1 MAKIVVI
8 GAGVGGMAAAAR
20 LAKQGHSISIYE
32 ASDRTGGKCRTEWI
46 GDYAFD
52 TGPSLLTLP
61 AIYKDLFIK
70 TGPRFEKVLTV
81 QAVNPSFSY
90 HFFDGKEV
98 KFQNLDLP
106 KTCQA
111 LDEELGLQAGDA
123 WHRLMQRAE
132 VMWDISRVPFVQSE
146 LTSIWSL
153 LKRRDLI
160 RGIRQIAP
168 WKSLRT
174 VTAEYT
180 NDPHLQNIIDR
191 YATYTGSDPRKAPAA
206 LLTIAFVEAS
216 FGAWHIAGGIGQISV
231 ALEDRCRLLNVE
243 INLNAP
249 VSQINTKK
257 GAVTGI
263 TLADGAIIDADI
275 VVTNADA
282 EVTYNQLLDS
292 SVNAA
297 KPERKKLK
305 RADKSLAGFSLLLG
319 LDNSKIDGPA
329 PTVDHHTI
337 YFPENYDAEFDDIFV
352 RKIPVNDPT
361 IYICAPNDP
370 LMVKRE
376 GTESWFVLVNAPRH
390 EPKIGW
396 DWGNG
401 GAEYA
406 KKIIAKLDALGLRVS
421 DRLEVM
427 EFRTPLDLQ
436 NSTGAPGGSIYGTSS
451 NGAMSAFL
459 RAKNRSPVVGLF
471 CVGGSAHP
479 GGGLPLVGMS
489 AELVAVAIGGIGNA
503 ESKVSTAHHRH

>member
-1 MAKIVVI
+1 MTV
-8 GAGVGGMAAAAR
+8 AAR
-20 LAKQGHSISIYE
+20 LARQGHEVSIFE
-32 ASDRTGGKCRTEWI
+32 ASERTGGKCRTEWI
-46 GDYAFD
+46 GEYAFD

-61 AIYKDLFIK
+61 AIYKDFFIK
-70 TGPRFEKVLTV
+70 TGPRFEKVLTTR
-81 QAVNPSFSY
+81 AVDPSFTYNFS
-90 HFFDGKEV
+90 DGKSV
-98 KFQNLDLP
+98 DFVNLDLP
-106 KTCQA
+106 KTCAAIDIA
-111 LDEELGLQAGDA
+111 LGKEAGDA
-123 WHRLMQRAE
+123 WHSIMQRAE

-168 WKSLRT
+168 WKSLRK
-174 VTAEYT
+174 VTGEYT
-180 NDPHLQNIIDR
+180 SDAHIQMIIDR

-216 FGAWHIAGGIGQISV
+216 FGAWHISGGIGKLSE

-243 INLNAP
+243 INLNSPA
-249 VSQINTKK
+249 SKINTRE

-263 TLADGAIIDADI
+263 TLKSGEEIPADL

-282 EVTYNQLLDS
+282 EITYNQLLES
-292 SVNAA
+292 SVVAA

-305 RADKSLAGFSLLLG
+305 RAEKSLAGFSLLLG
-319 LDNSKIDGPA
+319 LDNSKIQDPA
-329 PTVDHHTI
+329 PKLNHHTI
-337 YFPENYDAEFDDIFV
+337 YFPEDYDAEFDDIFTKRV
-352 RKIPVNDPT
+352 PVSDPT
-361 IYICAPNDP
+361 IYICSPNDP

-390 EPKIGW
+390 DPKEGW
-396 DWGNG
+396 DWSTG

-406 KKIIAKLDALGLRVS
+406 QKIIAKLDALGLRVS
-421 DRLEVM
+421 ERLEVM

-436 NSTGAPGGSIYGTSS
+436 NSTLAPGGSIYGTSS
-451 NGAMSAFL
+451 NGAMSAFS
-459 RAKNRSPVVGLF
+459 RAKNRSPVRGLY

-489 AELVAVAIGGIGNA
+489 AELVAEAIGSAKPG
-503 ESKVSTAHHRH
+503 VTTAHHHH